1 MPTPTFLE
9 CYSRLRP
16 SDVGLS
22 AHPQASNFSA
32 VRCIARM
39 LRFFSLHPCTDSRTL
54 QKFSHTCAA
63 AKNGGPPTDVM
74 PKEAEVKT
82 LRGCEKGP
90 RACDGHQLFQGRR
103 LRSEEGFF
111 SKKACTYEKKIFQV
125 VPISIQTCTYLG
137 FLKNRVRRP
146 FFSLW
151 KK

>member
-63 AKNGGPPTDVM
+63 AKNGGPPTDVKS
-74 PKEAEVKT
+74 KEAEVKT
-82 LRGCEKGP
+82 LRGCERGRGLATATNFSKVDDLEVKKG
-90 RACDGHQLFQGRR
+90 
-103 LRSEEGFF
+103 F

-151 KK
+151 KI